1 MCVHVFFCNT
11 IVVAGLAKTP
21 FHAVLIVLYQKKIF
35 LAQDLLSLQ
44 HVIFDVKRKYM
55 VVPRAIRAELFAV
68 ILFQGS
74 PSFAF
79 EKDKLS
85 VSGEIRERYENRVGA
100 SFGNPNQTN
109 VDQNNQSVVGSRI
122 RLNVEYA
129 VATDVRFFV

>member
-1 MCVHVFFCNT
+1 
-11 IVVAGLAKTP
+11 
-21 FHAVLIVLYQKKIF
+21 
-35 LAQDLLSLQ
+35 
-44 HVIFDVKRKYM
+44 M
-55 VVPRAIRAELFAV
+55 VVPRAIRAALFAV

-74 PSFAF
+74 PAVAF